1 MKKMGL
7 TDVIKVRILDWGN
20 ILGYPGGYDII
31 TKILTTGRQRKT
43 RARHR
48 ILKTENMA
56 RII

>member
-1 MKKMGL
+1 MGL
-7 TDVIKVRILDWGN
+7 IDVIKVRILDWGN
-20 ILGYPGGYDII
+20 TLGYPVGYDII